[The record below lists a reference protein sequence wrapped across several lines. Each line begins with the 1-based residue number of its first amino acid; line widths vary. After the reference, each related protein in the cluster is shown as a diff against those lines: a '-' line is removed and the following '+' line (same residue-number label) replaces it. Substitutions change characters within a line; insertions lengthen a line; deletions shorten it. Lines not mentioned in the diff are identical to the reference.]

1 MGIEEELTKYNKKQ
15 IDFIFGMIKTGNI
28 LKSCEIANIS
38 EATAYKYLKNGIQD
52 DINKIRKRLIE
63 KSLVNLEYTTVKATE
78 VINDILVDESTPKS
92 VKLNACKTVLDYSLK
107 IREQTEIIERLD
119 NIEKRV
125 KENG

>member
-1 MGIEEELTKYNKKQ
+1 M
-15 IDFIFGMIKTGNI
+15 
-28 LKSCEIANIS
+28 
-38 EATAYKYLKNGIQD
+38 
-52 DINKIRKRLIE
+52 
-63 KSLVNLEYTTVKATE
+63 VNLEYTTVKATE